1 MTMIFAFILNVIK
14 RTLMNKL
21 SRDVDPMVFPV
32 LFPSGDLGQSIGYNK
47 KPKVNVDNI
56 YNTES
61 FIDTLKSNGKIYNT
75 ENFLDT
81 PKSTKKS
88 KILTTLQYY
97 SYRLSYR
104 PHSKNFSYLVFS
116 RRLTQDPIY

>member
-1 MTMIFAFILNVIK
+1 
-14 RTLMNKL
+14 
-21 SRDVDPMVFPV
+21 
-32 LFPSGDLGQSIGYNK
+32 
-47 KPKVNVDNI
+47 VDNI

-97 SYRLSYR
+97 SHRLSYR
-104 PHSKNFSYLVFS
+104 PHAKNLSPLLFS
-116 RRLTQDPIY
+116 RRLTQQHPIY